1 MTAEEEIAQ
10 LKKELAT
17 ERAKSARLEGE
28 LGREQAEN
36 GQLRQMLEEVLRRL
50 GEVEGKLARDSHN
63 SSKPPSSDGLG
74 RKRVSLRKKSE
85 KKPGGQ
91 AGHPGHT
98 LLTVETPDEVVRHRP
113 MVCQH
118 CQHSLEEVAGK
129 VKERR
134 QVHDLP
140 KIQLRV
146 CEHHVE
152 EVACPACGQYNVG
165 SFPAGVMAPVQY
177 GPNVQ
182 ALAVYLH
189 QGQLVPMA
197 RTCEVLDEVCG
208 CHLSQGTLL
217 RWVQE
222 ASQRLAATVEQI
234 ADWLSVGRL
243 QHGDETGMRI
253 GGKLHWLHVNCT
265 NWLTH
270 LAWHRKRGRKA
281 MEDIGIW
288 PRFRGRA
295 MHDRWI
301 SYDAYAGAH
310 SLCGAHL
317 LRDCLYLAE
326 QERQAWA
333 AEMADHLLAMHHAA
347 QEWRLQGA
355 RCVPPMERDEWVT
368 HYFEILM
375 SGYAAQPPAVEAE
388 VIKRR
393 GRQKQSAAKN
403 LLDDLLRRADQV
415 LAFLDDLTLPF
426 TNNLAERDLRMVKVQ
441 QKIAGTFRS
450 DDGATSFCR
459 IRSYLSTMHKQG
471 HSMLAALAAVFAGE
485 PMPVAWAPV

>member
-10 LKKELAT
+10 LKKQLAT

-50 GEVEGKLARDSHN
+50 GEVEGKLAKDSHN
-63 SSKPPSSDGLG
+63 SSKPPSSDGLR

-91 AGHPGHT
+91 AGHPGHM

-118 CQHSLEEVAGK
+118 CQHSLEEVAGR

-152 EVACPACGQYNVG
+152 EVACPACGQHNVG
-165 SFPAGVMAPVQY
+165 TFPAGVMAPVQY

-217 RWVQE
+217 RWVQQ
-222 ASQRLAATVEQI
+222 ASERLAATGEQI
-234 ADWLSVGRL
+234 ADWLSVARV

-355 RCVPPMERDEWVT
+355 RCVPRMERDEWVT
-368 HYFEILM
+368 HYFEILL

-459 IRSYLSTMHKQG
+459 IRGYLSTMHKQG

>member
-50 GEVEGKLARDSHN
+50 GEVEGKLAKDSHN

-113 MVCQH
+113 VVCQH
-118 CQHSLEEVAGK
+118 CQQPLEEVAGR

-140 KIQLRV
+140 EMQLRV

-222 ASQRLAATVEQI
+222 ASERLAATVEQI

-253 GGKLHWLHVNCT
+253 GGKLRLPACELHQLADAFGLAPEAREESDGGHWH
-265 NWLTH
+265 
-270 LAWHRKRGRKA
+270 
-281 MEDIGIW
+281 
-288 PRFRGRA
+288 
-295 MHDRWI
+295 
-301 SYDAYAGAH
+301 
-310 SLCGAHL
+310 
-317 LRDCLYLAE
+317 
-326 QERQAWA
+326 
-333 AEMADHLLAMHHAA
+333 
-347 QEWRLQGA
+347 
-355 RCVPPMERDEWVT
+355 
-368 HYFEILM
+368 
-375 SGYAAQPPAVEAE
+375 
-388 VIKRR
+388 
-393 GRQKQSAAKN
+393 
-403 LLDDLLRRADQV
+403 
-415 LAFLDDLTLPF
+415 
-426 TNNLAERDLRMVKVQ
+426 
-441 QKIAGTFRS
+441 
-450 DDGATSFCR
+450 
-459 IRSYLSTMHKQG
+459 
-471 HSMLAALAAVFAGE
+471 LAALSWTGDA
-485 PMPVAWAPV
+485 

>member
-1 MTAEEEIAQ
+1 MTADEELVQ
-10 LKKELAT
+10 LKKELAA
-17 ERAKSARLEGE
+17 ERAKTARLEEE
-28 LGREQAEN
+28 LARERAEKA
-36 GQLRQMLEEVLRRL
+36 QLRQMLEEMLRRL
-50 GEVEGKLARDSHN
+50 GEVEGQLAKDSHN

-74 RKRVSLRKKSE
+74 RKRASLRKRSE

-98 LLTVETPDEVVRHRP
+98 LKMVERPDEVVKHRP
-113 MVCQH
+113 VVCQH
-118 CQHSLEEVAGK
+118 CQQPLEEVAGR

-134 QVHDLP
+134 QVQDLP
-140 KIQLRV
+140 EMRLV
-146 CEHHVE
+146 VWEHQVE
-152 EVACPACGQYNVG
+152 EVPCPACGQQNVG
-165 SFPAGVMAPVQY
+165 SFPAEVTAPVQY
-177 GPNVQ
+177 GQNVQ
-182 ALAVYLH
+182 ALTVYLH

-197 RTCEVLDEVCG
+197 RTCEVLEEVCG
-208 CHLSQGTLL
+208 CSLSQGTLL

-222 ASQRLAATVEQI
+222 ASERLAATVEKI

-243 QHGDETGMRI
+243 QHGDETGIRI

-265 NWLTH
+265 SWLTH
-270 LAWHRKRGRKA
+270 LAWHPRRGRQA
-281 MEDIGIW
+281 MDEIGIW

-295 MHDRWI
+295 MHDRLS
-301 SYDAYAGAH
+301 SYDQYAEAH

-317 LRDCLYLAE
+317 LRACIYLAE
-326 QERQAWA
+326 QEQQAWA

-347 QEWRLQGA
+347 HEWRLRGA
-355 RCVPPMERDEWVT
+355 SSVPRMERDEWAT
-368 HYFEILM
+368 RYFEILV
-375 SGYAAQPPAVEAE
+375 SGYAAQPPPVEAE
-388 VIKRR
+388 ASKRR

-415 LAFLDDLTLPF
+415 LAFLDDLSLPF

-450 DDGATSFCR
+450 DAGATSFCR

-471 HSMLAALAAVFAGE
+471 RSMLAALAAVFAGK
-485 PMPVAWAPV
+485 PLPVAWAPM

>member
-10 LKKELAT
+10 LKKQLAT

-50 GEVEGKLARDSHN
+50 GEVEGKLAKDSHT
-63 SSKPPSSDGLG
+63 SSKPPSSDGLR

-91 AGHPGHT
+91 AGHPGHM
-98 LLTVETPDEVVRHRP
+98 LLTVETPEEVVRHRP

-118 CQHSLEEVAGK
+118 CQHSLEEVAGR

-152 EVACPACGQYNVG
+152 EVACPACGQHNVG
-165 SFPAGVMAPVQY
+165 TFPAGVMAPVQY

-217 RWVQE
+217 RWVQQ
-222 ASQRLAATVEQI
+222 ASERLAATGEQI
-234 ADWLSVGRL
+234 ADWLSVARV

-355 RCVPPMERDEWVT
+355 RCVPRMERDEWVT
-368 HYFEILM
+368 HYFEILL

-450 DDGATSFCR
+450 ETGTTAFCR
-459 IRSYLSTMHKQG
+459 IQSYLSTVHK
-471 HSMLAALAAVFAGE
+471 
-485 PMPVAWAPV
+485 